1 MQSVNYL
8 DRSKT
13 DVNTSC
19 YMHMSRD
26 IETLTSPEQA
36 QQARRRLETIQKYLS
51 PENSLLFQQKQQLE
65 VLKTVFEETV
75 FNVPDK
81 SDQMTLRKMIEYLSG
96 MVSFTKNDQSRLI
109 NQMRQEVEELQRKVK
124 QGQLFYDDFKRQ
136 RETIASQEKL
146 IASLRSQL
154 NT

>member
-1 MQSVNYL
+1 M
-8 DRSKT
+8 
-13 DVNTSC
+13 
-19 YMHMSRD
+19 
-26 IETLTSPEQA
+26 
-36 QQARRRLETIQKYLS
+36 
-51 PENSLLFQQKQQLE
+51 
-65 VLKTVFEETV
+65 LKTVFEETV